1 MIIGKKI
8 PNIEV
13 LQCEVNIKSII
24 KRALSYDESL
34 RPTIVELSKEID
46 EIYKKEVN
54 KKLCLI

>member
-1 MIIGKKI
+1 MKMIIGKKI

-46 EIYKKEVN
+46 EIYKK
-54 KKLCLI
+54 